1 MRHTAKKR
9 RRERGTAIKSKQ
21 KNEVNRHSREKHRE
35 ELAAQILKLEQ
46 APYRTHLRYI
56 AGNRNNSKKA
66 KQNRIAHVTTV

>member
-1 MRHTAKKR
+1 MRHTAKKKKG
-9 RRERGTAIKSKQ
+9 ERGTAIKSKY
-21 KNEVNRHSREKHRE
+21 KNGINRHREKRRE
-35 ELAAQILKLEQ
+35 ELAAQILELEQ